1 MKIECPLCNRLFNP
15 MNPKYH
21 IDKYHSGASDAELI
35 IIRDAKRKAIG
46 SEKPVKNKHYLLKNI
61 NKHNGSPPM
70 QGGLPS
76 LGKKR

>member
-1 MKIECPLCNRLFNP
+1 MRIECPVCKRLFNP

-21 IDKYHSGASDAELI
+21 IDKYHSYASDSELVK
-35 IIRDAKRKAIG
+35 IRDAKRKVLG
-46 SEKPVKNKHYLLKNI
+46 SEKPIKNKHYLLKSI

>member
-1 MKIECPLCNRLFNP
+1 

-21 IDKYHSGASDAELI
+21 IDKHHANASDSELI
-35 IIRDAKRKAIG
+35 RIRDAKRKVLGNENPI
-46 SEKPVKNKHYLLKNI
+46 KNKHYLLKSI

-70 QGGLPS
+70 QSGLPS